1 MKRISV
7 LVPCYNEVDN
17 VEPLSEAILREFASH
32 LSQYDM
38 ELVFIDN
45 CSTDGTREKL
55 QNLCAKN
62 KTVKAI
68 FNAKNFGWI
77 NSPYYGIC
85 QLQGDCV
92 ILISADFQDP
102 VEMIPT
108 LVKEWEKGYKIVSCI
123 KVERDENPIMSFIRT
138 CYYKVIT
145 KMSSVEQIEHFTGFG
160 LYDQSFIQVLRDLKD
175 PTPWLR
181 GIVAELGGQRISVP
195 YHQNRR
201 CSGSSHANL
210 YTLYDT
216 AMLSFTSYTKV
227 GLRLAT
233 MGGFLFS
240 ALTMLVAIAYFIAK
254 LVWWEQFPM
263 GMAPVVIGL
272 FFLGAVQLFFLGL
285 LGEYILSINVRVMKR
300 PLVVEEK
307 RLNFD

>member
-1 MKRISV
+1 MLFRS
-7 LVPCYNEVDN
+7 
-17 VEPLSEAILREFASH
+17 
-32 LSQYDM
+32 
-38 ELVFIDN
+38 
-45 CSTDGTREKL
+45 
-55 QNLCAKN
+55 
-62 KTVKAI
+62 
-68 FNAKNFGWI
+68 
-77 NSPYYGIC
+77 
-85 QLQGDCV
+85 GDCV

-108 LVKEWEKGYKIVSCI
+108 LVQEWEKGYKIVSCI

-160 LYDQSFIQVLRDLKD
+160 LYDQSFIQVLRELND

-195 YHQNRR
+195 YHQKRR

-254 LVWWEQFPM
+254 LVWWEQFLM
-263 GMAPVVIGL
+263 GIEIGR
-272 FFLGAVQLFFLGL
+272 AHV
-285 LGEYILSINVRVMKR
+285 
-300 PLVVEEK
+300 
-307 RLNFD
+307 